1 MRKAYPQVKIVTTA
15 IDKQL
20 NERKF
25 IIPGIGDFGDK
36 YFGTTL

>member
-1 MRKAYPQVKIVTTA
+1 MRSKFPKLRIVTTA

-20 NERKF
+20 NEKKF

-36 YFGTTL
+36 YFGTT